1 MIPSSVQILCG
12 DALTHL
18 SLRPDES
25 IQCCVT
31 SPPYFGLRDYGVEG
45 QIGLEETPQEYIANL
60 VGIFQEVRRMLK
72 PDGTLWLNLGDSYA
86 GSGKGGNPGHSDHIK
101 QKTNAGSLGVRGR
114 IQDCGSLSAKQLMML
129 PQRVA
134 MALQADGWYLRS
146 QIPWVKRNT
155 MPESVTD
162 RPTSAI
168 EYIFLLTKS
177 EKYYYDHQAV
187 MMPVAHSSEGRLA
200 QGIESQVGTERA
212 NGGAKTNGNFKAVC
226 SKLPHDSIEAR
237 KLRANPETKSYPD
250 SHVNGIRKNETSGDR
265 RKVGFNDRWDAS
277 EKVAL
282 VRNRRNSDWF
292 WQTWQGLM
300 TDETGDPLA
309 LVVNPKPYR
318 GAHFATFPPKLVE
331 PCISAGSRSGDVV
344 LDPFGGSGTV
354 AQVASEHGRKS
365 LLIELNPK
373 YVELIHERLDPI

>member
-12 DALTHL
+12 DALTYL

-72 PDGTLWLNLGDSYA
+72 SDGTLWLNLGDSYA
-86 GSGKGGNPGHSDHIK
+86 GSWGAQSRPNGGVGNLQGASMLSARQIKAHPKG
-101 QKTNAGSLGVRGR
+101 QTNTGSLKNTPGMKSK
-114 IQDCGSLSAKQLMML
+114 DLMML

-134 MALQADGWYLRS
+134 MALQVDGWYLRS

-200 QGIESQVGTERA
+200 QNIEGQVGTERA

-226 SKLPHDSIEAR
+226 SVKGRGGKNAFRGQGHFREGETGP
-237 KLRANPETKSYPD
+237 ANRD
-250 SHVNGIRKNETSGDR
+250 GRDMR
-265 RKVGFNDRWDAS
+265 DVGAS
-277 EKVAL
+277 LA
-282 VRNRRNSDWF
+282 RNRRNSDWF
-292 WQTWQGLM
+292 WQTWQGMM

-331 PCISAGSRSGDVV
+331 PCVLAGSRPDDIV